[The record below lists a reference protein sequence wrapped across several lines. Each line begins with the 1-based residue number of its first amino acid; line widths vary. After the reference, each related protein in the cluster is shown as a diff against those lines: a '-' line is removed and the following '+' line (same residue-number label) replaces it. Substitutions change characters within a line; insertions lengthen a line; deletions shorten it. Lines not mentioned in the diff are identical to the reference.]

1 LEAGQRLRISGDVV
15 RQELEGDK
23 AVQPGVFGLV
33 DDAHAAATDLL
44 NNAVVRDGPA
54 DHWRSMLLVV
64 KPASQRTYKF
74 DGLAV
79 DGECHRLSS
88 TIRRGRGWPASADTP
103 STSIFIHLSVSGGNG
118 DMKSTVALLVL
129 SLSFHAYA
137 QDPKPATLRS
147 VLLEQL
153 RTTHS
158 EKDWFV
164 PIDVAV
170 EGLTAEQ
177 ATWKDGSGNHSVGQ
191 LTNHLLFWNRQEL
204 AKFEGEPKEKF
215 SGNNDE
221 TFNNFD
227 AKKWNDTVKQLD
239 QVMTELENLV
249 ETADDK
255 QLQAWAS
262 EIAHI
267 GTHNAYHVGQ
277 MIFVRKLQGSW
288 NPEKGV
294 K

>member
-1 LEAGQRLRISGDVV
+1 MKKLIFSV
-15 RQELEGDK
+15 
-23 AVQPGVFGLV
+23 
-33 DDAHAAATDLL
+33 LL
-44 NNAVVRDGPA
+44 
-54 DHWRSMLLVV
+54 L
-64 KPASQRTYKF
+64 
-74 DGLAV
+74 
-79 DGECHRLSS
+79 
-88 TIRRGRGWPASADTP
+88 
-103 STSIFIHLSVSGGNG
+103 
-118 DMKSTVALLVL
+118 
-129 SLSFHAYA
+129 LSFCANG
-137 QDPKPATLRS
+137 QTSKPVTLRS
-147 VLLEQL
+147 ILLEQL
-153 RTTHS
+153 RTTHN

-164 PIDVAV
+164 TIDGAV

-177 ATWKDGSGNHSVGQ
+177 ASWKDGSGNHSVGQ
-191 LTNHLLFWNRQEL
+191 LTNHLLFWNRREL
-204 AKFEGEPKEKF
+204 AKFKAEPEQKF

-239 QVMTELENLV
+239 EVMSQLEKLV

-255 QLQAWAS
+255 KLEGWAS